1 MARLWLA
8 ARRKQPLHLIDFL
21 ADAYDRGV
29 LRQAGAVW
37 EFRHAS
43 LQRHLANRPH

>member
-1 MARLWLA
+1 MGS
-8 ARRKQPLHLIDFL
+8 QPSATRPHLVAFHE
-21 ADAYDRGV
+21 DAHARGV

-43 LQRHLANRPH
+43 LQLYLAGPP